1 MKDANWF
8 EIDYNVAGG
17 TMRDIFD
24 NYKKYL
30 TKSRKHRQYTKDN
43 FTWEHMRDL
52 LSELLKEADSAKT
65 SPTQVGLQLPK
76 LKKKGETPKLPK
88 LELPKL
94 KKVK

>member
-30 TKSRKHRQYTKDN
+30 TKSKKHRQYTKDN

-65 SPTQVGLQLPK
+65 SPTQWLQLPK